1 MIFNEK
7 AIELKNGTQAIL
19 KNPTVDD
26 AAELLECMR
35 QICSETHYLLRY
47 PEEWNDFTVEREVK
61 WIEANQNSDSNLF
74 ICCYVD
80 GKIAGNCNI
89 DFHKGIKVAH
99 RAVIGI
105 ALLKEYWGLG
115 IGTAM
120 IEELIKVARKNG
132 TDILELEYIEG
143 NERGKRLYDKL
154 GFKAVC
160 KKPNAFKLKD
170 GTYLSEIHMQLDLR

>member
-1 MIFNEK
+1 MKFKEK
-7 AIELKNGTQAIL
+7 TIELKNGTQAKF
-19 KNPTVDD
+19 KNPSVDD

-35 QICSETHYLLRY
+35 QICSETDYLLRY
-47 PEEWNDFTVEREVK
+47 PEEWDAFTVEREAK

-89 DFHKGIKVAH
+89 DFHKGLKIEH

-105 ALLKEYWGLG
+105 ALLKEFWGLG

-120 IEELIKVARKNG
+120 IEELIKAAREYG
-132 TDILELEYIEG
+132 TEILELEYIEG
-143 NERGKRLYDKL
+143 NERGRRLYEKF

-160 KKPNAFKLKD
+160 EKPNAFKLKD
-170 GTYLSEIHMQLDLR
+170 GRMLSEIHMQKDLR

>member
-1 MIFNEK
+1 MNYEEK
-7 AIELKNGTQAIL
+7 VFTLKNGKQAIL
-19 KNPTVDD
+19 KNPSVDD
-26 AAELLECMR
+26 AAEVLDC
-35 QICSETHYLLRY
+35 IKKACAETDNLMKY
-47 PEEWNDFTVEREVK
+47 PEEWDAFTVEG
-61 WIEANQNSDSNLF
+61 EANFIRTNQKSESNLF

-89 DFHKGIKVAH
+89 DFHKGLKVAH

-132 TDILELEYIEG
+132 TEILELEYKEG
-143 NERGKRLYDKL
+143 NEQGRRLYDKL
-154 GFKAVC
+154 GFKVVC
-160 KKPNAFKLKD
+160 EKPNAFKLKD